1 MKPLLLSRCLMAT
14 ILSASLFGCGGEDT
28 SQSTPNEVFP
38 FVASDGFSTVTPASI
53 SSVDVR
59 PFVRGA
65 RGHERLTSVEPM
77 QENCSDVTVPDD
89 GLVFEVEA
97 PSGQWCDYQY
107 TVASEQADAPS
118 SSATMSVFPTY
129 ATQATLPPLSHP
141 MLLSDTSATFDLP
154 ALLGSDWPSGYALS
168 TQPVIVQ
175 GSEGNLG
182 SATPTGNTITYTP
195 PANAG
200 WNRLIYTL
208 SDAGN
213 PGNDVVGTLYVTV
226 SDTLNHPPLISNPK
240 YDYNAENGNQVVTIG
255 TPIDID
261 LSGVI
266 SEPDGQEWQV
276 IKVQSYYEIA
286 YPKDANSVTNKVI
299 TYVPSVV
306 GEHIIS
312 YIVADHYGGYSS
324 GLIKVTNRENE
335 QASSWTSLTE
345 GGATYSAPLR
355 YSEGVNSGFA
365 VSAVWDMDVNN
376 TLSGY
381 SGAAGNAYCHSVG
394 ALPTQAQMQQLR
406 STHYQAGG
414 GGPLNLWPA
423 KRTYLIQ
430 GAGGSGYQGYD
441 IATGTTSAYSPQTAY
456 YVTCVVNE
464 NIQLTM
470 LTREVVADGQ
480 VKTIARI
487 DKPALTTVRLDKI
500 ATAQPDDLL
509 AGDVDLSVTGTG
521 NQQEVTTS
529 SIKAGTYRFSVTN
542 TADNSE
548 VLSSPIVTYIG
559 DVKQPVLTKKAD
571 STDSATADDT
581 AEVSATFELKDLHNN
596 PLVKQSVN
604 FEWTASALDGVT
616 VTSPVTQA
624 LSGGTGTVTG
634 TTDAAGEVLVKAK
647 SSTAMSDITV
657 TASIMGAPSNTWNP
671 TFQPARPPLAGACI
685 DLFDAGG
692 GKLFTNSPSVA
703 YLESIGG
710 SPTNGVYTESGASGP
725 AGNFYL
731 FDRTTANTLCGTYN
745 THSIGGRTNW
755 RLATKDE
762 LQTELFATFGNMF
775 YARGWP
781 TEVIYWSATPV
792 SYYYYIVNLSDG
804 DSGSLSLGATIYA
817 SCVSVP

>member
-1 MKPLLLSRCLMAT
+1 MKSLLFSRCLMAT

-38 FVASDGFSTVTPASI
+38 FVASDGFSTITPAST

-77 QENCSDVTVPDD
+77 QENCSDATVSDD

-118 SSATMSVFPTY
+118 SSATMSVFSTS
-129 ATQATLPPLSHP
+129 ATQATLPPLSRP
-141 MLLSDTSATFDLP
+141 MLLSDTNATFDLQ

-182 SATPTGNTITYTP
+182 SATSTGNTITYTP

-208 SDAGN
+208 TDAGN
-213 PGNDVVGTLYVTV
+213 PGNDVVGALYVTV

-240 YDYNAENGNQVVTIG
+240 YDYNAENGVQGVTIG
-255 TPIDID
+255 TPIDIH
-261 LSGVI
+261 LSGLI

-276 IKVQSYYEIA
+276 IKVQSYTEIA
-286 YPKDANSVTNKVI
+286 YPKDANSITNKVI
-299 TYVPSVV
+299 TYTPSVV

-324 GLIKVTNRENE
+324 GLIKVTNSENE
-335 QASSWTSLTE
+335 KPSSWTSLAA

-394 ALPTQAQMQQLR
+394 ALPTEAQMQLLR
-406 STHYQAGG
+406 SAHYQAGG
-414 GGPLNLWPA
+414 GGPLNAWPA
-423 KRTYLIQ
+423 RRTYLIQ

-441 IATGTTSAYSPQTAY
+441 IATGRTSAYSPQTAY

-480 VKTIARI
+480 VNTIARI
-487 DKPALTTVRLDKI
+487 DKPALTTVQLDKI
-500 ATAQPDDLL
+500 ATSQPDDLL
-509 AGDVDLSVTGTG
+509 AGDVELKLAGTG

-529 SIKAGTYRFSVTN
+529 SIKAGTYRFSVAN
-542 TADNSE
+542 TADSSE
-548 VLSSPIVTYIG
+548 VLSSPIITYIG
-559 DVKQPVLTKKAD
+559 DVTQPVLTKKAG
-571 STDSATADDT
+571 STDSTTANDA
-581 AEVSATFELKDLHNN
+581 AEVSATFELKDINNN
-596 PLVKQSVN
+596 PLANQSVN
-604 FEWTASALDGVT
+604 FAWTANALDGVT
-616 VTSPVTQA
+616 VTSPVTQV

-647 SSTAMSDITV
+647 SSTAMSDIMV
-657 TASIMGAPSNTWNP
+657 TASFGALSKTWSP
-671 TFQPARPPLAGACI
+671 TFQPACTNLAGACLDI
-685 DLFDAGG
+685 FDTGS
-692 GKLFTNSPSVA
+692 GKLFTSSPSKA
-703 YLESIGG
+703 YLDSIGA
-710 SPTNGVYTESGASGP
+710 SATNGTWSETGSFGP
-725 AGNFYL
+725 AGVFYT
-731 FDRTTANTLCGTYN
+731 FDWSNANALCTTYN
-745 THSIGGRTNW
+745 TISLGGRTNW
-755 RLATKDE
+755 GLATKDE
-762 LQTELFATFGNMF
+762 LKVELYDAFGNMF
-775 YARGWP
+775 TARGWP
-781 TEVIYWSATPV
+781 TINYYWSATPA
-792 SYYYYIVNLSDG
+792 
-804 DSGSLSLGATIYA
+804 GSLYYAVGLYYGLVYSDLPSDPTYA
-817 SCVSVP
+817 SCVSDP

>member
-1 MKPLLLSRCLMAT
+1 
-14 ILSASLFGCGGEDT
+14 
-28 SQSTPNEVFP
+28 
-38 FVASDGFSTVTPASI
+38 
-53 SSVDVR
+53 
-59 PFVRGA
+59 
-65 RGHERLTSVEPM
+65 M
-77 QENCSDVTVPDD
+77 QENCSDATVSDD

-118 SSATMSVFPTY
+118 SSATMSVFSTS

-141 MLLSDTSATFDLP
+141 MLLSDTNATFDLQ

-182 SATPTGNTITYTP
+182 SATSTGNTITYTP

-208 SDAGN
+208 TDAGN
-213 PGNDVVGTLYVTV
+213 PGNDVVGALYVTV

-261 LSGVI
+261 LSGLI

-276 IKVQSYYEIA
+276 IKVQSYTEMA
-286 YPKDANSVTNKVI
+286 YPKDANSITNKVI

-324 GLIKVTNRENE
+324 GLIKVTNSENE
-335 QASSWTSLTE
+335 QASSWTSLAA

-365 VSAVWDMDVNN
+365 VSAIWDVDVNN

-381 SGAAGNAYCHSVG
+381 SGVAGNAYCHSVG
-394 ALPTQAQMQQLR
+394 ALPTQAHMQQLR

-414 GGPLNLWPA
+414 GGPLNAWPA
-423 KRTYLIQ
+423 RRTYLIQ

-470 LTREVVADGQ
+470 LMREVVADGQ
-480 VKTIARI
+480 VNTIARI
-487 DKPALTTVRLDKI
+487 DKPALTTVQLDKI
-500 ATAQPDDLL
+500 ATSQPDDLQ
-509 AGDVDLSVTGTG
+509 AGNVDLNLAGTG
-521 NQQEVTTS
+521 NQQEVTTA
-529 SIKAGTYRFSVTN
+529 SIKAGTYRFSVAN
-542 TADNSE
+542 AADSSE
-548 VLSSPIVTYIG
+548 VLSSPIITYIG
-559 DVKQPVLTKKAD
+559 DVTNPVLTKKAG
-571 STDSATADDT
+571 STDSATADDA
-581 AEVSATFELKDLHNN
+581 AEVSATFELKDVNNN
-596 PLVKQSVN
+596 PLANQSVN
-604 FEWTASALDGVT
+604 FAWTASALDGVT
-616 VTSPVTQA
+616 VTSPATQV

-657 TASIMGAPSNTWNP
+657 TASIIGASLKTWSP
-671 TFQPARPPLAGACI
+671 TFCTNLAGACLDI
-685 DLFDAGG
+685 LNTGS
-692 GKLFTNSPSVA
+692 GKLFTSSPSKA
-703 YLESIGG
+703 YLDSIGG
-710 SPTNGVYTESGASGP
+710 SATNSTFSEDGTWGP
-725 AGNFYL
+725 VGDFYL
-731 FDRTTANTLCGTYN
+731 FDWSNANALCTTYKAKG
-745 THSIGGRTNW
+745 IGGRTNW
-755 RLATKDE
+755 RLATRDE
-762 LQTELFATFGNMF
+762 LKVELYDTYGNMF
-775 YARGWP
+775 TVRGWP
-781 TEVIYWSATPV
+781 TRNSYWSATPAG
-792 SYYYYIVNLSDG
+792 SYYYYVYLHLGNVY
-804 DSGSLSLGATIYA
+804 SGNPSLTFYA
-817 SCVSVP
+817 SCVSDP